1 MLAGGDGLL
10 SSAHQYCFSK
20 AFDIRSANSSSC
32 PQVFHR
38 EPDSSRHKVTGS
50 GAHACDAA
58 NAAPHFN
65 TILPLR
71 LPAHAALPFFLT
83 AGRSA

>member
-1 MLAGGDGLL
+1 V
-10 SSAHQYCFSK
+10 
-20 AFDIRSANSSSC
+20 
-32 PQVFHR
+32 QVR
-38 EPDSSRHKVTGS
+38 
-50 GAHACDAA
+50 AHACDAA

>member
-1 MLAGGDGLL
+1 MSQIHSDREKTVRVDTALL
-10 SSAHQYCFSK
+10 RAARY
-20 AFDIRSANSSSC
+20 
-32 PQVFHR
+32 
-38 EPDSSRHKVTGS
+38 
-50 GAHACDAA
+50 ACDAA

-71 LPAHAALPFFLT
+71 LPAHATLPFFLT